1 MTLTLQP
8 SRLEERTKTDN
19 YLIKVIPG
27 AIYISDIYDVIG
39 VINTQ
44 GIISEFTLDSTDLYL
59 NYGKIEIRIRK
70 VENSVRNSKN

>member
-1 MTLTLQP
+1 MTLTLHP
-8 SRLEERTKTDN
+8 SRLEERTKRDN
-19 YLIKVIPG
+19 HLIKVIPG

-70 VENSVRNSKN
+70 VENSVRNSKI

>member
-70 VENSVRNSKN
+70 VENSVRNSKT

>member
-1 MTLTLQP
+1 MTLTLHP

-19 YLIKVIPG
+19 HLIKVIPG

-70 VENSVRNSKN
+70 VENSVRNSKI